1 MHESLSA
8 LTKFSE
14 ATALRA
20 KNSPEIGKTYSSNV
34 VGFLAFAKVYS
45 HSIDQFKIFLSS
57 KYKQFL
63 CLFRRGIAKYFKILK
78 ITFLMAPEGMSKYF
92 GIKLYIYLCHLF
104 LSP

>member
-45 HSIDQFKIFLSS
+45 HSKASQLISSRYFFLANINNFYVFLEGESLSIS
-57 KYKQFL
+57 KY
-63 CLFRRGIAKYFKILK
+63 
-78 ITFLMAPEGMSKYF
+78 
-92 GIKLYIYLCHLF
+92 
-104 LSP
+104 